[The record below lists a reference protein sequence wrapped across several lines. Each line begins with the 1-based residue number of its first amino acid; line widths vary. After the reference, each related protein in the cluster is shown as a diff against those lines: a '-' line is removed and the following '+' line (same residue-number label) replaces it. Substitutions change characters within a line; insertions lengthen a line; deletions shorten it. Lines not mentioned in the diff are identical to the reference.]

1 MIAMVSGAS
10 IAQYSTPPEYLISVF
25 IIASE
30 HYYFVDFTQMN
41 HSQLRLILSAFE
53 VDALSS

>member
-1 MIAMVSGAS
+1 MIAMVSVAS
-10 IAQYSTPPEYLISVF
+10 IATPPEYLISMF

-41 HSQLRLILSAFE
+41 HSQLRLILSAFD